1 MEGSGYTCTQG
12 FHGAGSSSHGDRV
25 SGQGWPRIK
34 GPEGNTDL
42 RSVFSAGLGSRGL
55 RTSSGSGQW
64 SGLAWDQVGLGVV
77 MALKDLHVNALSLLR
92 GSRDAIG
99 PY

>member
-55 RTSSGSGQW
+55 RTSSGLRSVVR
-64 SGLAWDQVGLGVV
+64 AGLGSSGPWGG
-77 MALKDLHVNALSLLR
+77 H
-92 GSRDAIG
+92 GSQG
-99 PY
+99 PACECTKLTKRV